1 VREGQKS
8 EWVREKDRERRERGG
23 QTGRSGSGVGRGGQE
38 PEGETHIQNP
48 NKHGL
53 TFSLAS

>member
-23 QTGRSGSGVGRGGQE
+23 REEREWSGKGGQE

-48 NKHGL
+48 KKHGL